1 MSFISKP
8 IKADQMIPLL
18 TPRIGEEAAGYF
30 WRYLMFLLA
39 AQLCQ
44 IVFPLLAIVGI
55 RNNILPLAALGAL
68 LGVLDIASLVV
79 AALQYRACNRVAGKT
94 LGLKM
99 GFRHIPLPSL
109 RAESYERWCHKH
121 GLVPY
126 AAGGSAQSGNR
137 VTDASPPSDKA
148 PMLP

>member
-1 MSFISKP
+1 
-8 IKADQMIPLL
+8 MIQLL
-18 TPRIGEEAAGYF
+18 TPRIGEEAARYF
-30 WRYLMFLLA
+30 WRSLRFLLA
-39 AQLCQ
+39 AQLSLL
-44 IVFPLLAIVGI
+44 IFPLLIIVGI

-68 LGVLDIASLVV
+68 LGALGVVSLIICE
-79 AALQYRACNRVAGKT
+79 LQSWACTKAAGKT

-99 GFRHIPLPSL
+99 GFRHVPLPLPPSRIL
-109 RAESYERWCHKH
+109 LNPEFYERWCHKY

-137 VTDASPPSDKA
+137 PAGENPPSDKA